1 MSTDGLGREAAEL
14 FSSVGTS
21 GAKSISQ
28 LADLAARQ
36 VPACSGATASLW
48 RGGEALNMAAS
59 HPDLAELTSLQIET
73 HSGPVID
80 AVHSGEPQACADT
93 LSDGRWPE
101 FSTAAL
107 SRGVRC
113 CCSLVHEFDDMAVV
127 LTLYS
132 VRPHSLD
139 PDELQLVSL
148 LAAFGGASV
157 ASASRYGDAQR
168 TASQLQEAIDAR
180 AMVDQAKGIL
190 MHAFGCDADQA
201 FEKLRHISQTQHV
214 KLTEVARQIIE
225 TGGLGAEHAA
235 R

>member
-1 MSTDGLGREAAEL
+1 MMTANELGREAAAV
-14 FSSVGTS
+14 FSSADTS
-21 GAKSISQ
+21 GAKAISQ
-28 LADLAARQ
+28 LADIAARQ

-48 RGGEALNMAAS
+48 RGGEVLTMAAS

-73 HSGPVID
+73 QLGPVFD
-80 AVHSGEPQACADT
+80 AVLSGEPQACSDT
-93 LSDGRWPE
+93 LADDRWPE
-101 FSTAAL
+101 FGTAAL

-113 CCSLVHEFDDMAVV
+113 CCCLVHEFHDMAVV

-139 PDELQLVSL
+139 PRQLQLASL
-148 LAAFGGASV
+148 LAAFGGLSV
-157 ASASRYGDAQR
+157 ANASRFGDAQR

-201 FEKLRHISQTQHV
+201 FERLRHISQTQHV

-225 TGGLGAEHAA
+225 TGGLSAGVG
-235 R
+235 

>member
-1 MSTDGLGREAAEL
+1 MSSDGLGREAAVL
-14 FSSVGTS
+14 FSSADTS
-21 GAKSISQ
+21 GAKAIRQ

-48 RGGEALNMAAS
+48 RGGEALTMAAS

-73 HSGPVID
+73 QLGPVVE
-80 AVHSGEPQACADT
+80 AALSGEPQACSDT
-93 LSDGRWPE
+93 LTEGRWPE
-101 FSTAAL
+101 FGTAAL

-113 CCSLVHEFDDMAVV
+113 CCSLVHEFGDMTVV
-127 LTLYS
+127 LSLYS
-132 VRPHSLD
+132 VRPHALD
-139 PDELQLVSL
+139 PDQLELASL
-148 LAAFGGASV
+148 LAAFGAASV
-157 ASASRYGDAQR
+157 ANASRFGDAQR

-190 MHAFGCDADQA
+190 MHAFGCGADEA
-201 FEKLRHISQTQHV
+201 FERLRHISQTQHV

-225 TGGLGAEHAA
+225 TGGLGVDAG